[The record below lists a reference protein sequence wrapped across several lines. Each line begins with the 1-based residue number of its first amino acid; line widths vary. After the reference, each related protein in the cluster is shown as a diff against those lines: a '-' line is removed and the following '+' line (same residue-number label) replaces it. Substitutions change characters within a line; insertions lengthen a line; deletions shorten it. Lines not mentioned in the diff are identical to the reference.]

1 MVTFSDL
8 MVILD
13 CENYEATQEND
24 SSPVLVVHGMLGSKK
39 NWHTFCKS
47 CNEKTGKQIIAVD
60 CRNHGQSPRSDHMSY
75 PVMAG
80 DIAETFQEMM
90 ISKCILIGHSM
101 GGKVVMESALS
112 MPNIIE
118 KLILVD
124 ITPISASTK
133 LGTVSVVPMVLS
145 AMTNLDLSKVKNRQ
159 DADKMLAETI
169 PFDGLRAWALTNLYK
184 DDKGQF
190 QWQHNLNNIQDNVD
204 SLFSGVALNEREPY
218 MGETLFVGGG
228 ESDVLRNVDMN
239 EMRKMFP
246 NARLEMIPGAGHF
259 VHTDK
264 PKEFLEIV
272 RDFLG

>member
-1 MVTFSDL
+1 
-8 MVILD
+8 
-13 CENYEATQEND
+13 
-24 SSPVLVVHGMLGSKK
+24 
-39 NWHTFCKS
+39 
-47 CNEKTGKQIIAVD
+47 
-60 CRNHGQSPRSDHMSY
+60 MSY

-80 DIAETFQEMM
+80 DIAQTFQEMK

-101 GGKVVMESALS
+101 GAKVAMESALS

-124 ITPISASTK
+124 MTTTSVSTK
-133 LGTVSVVPMVLS
+133 LGTFRLSPMVLS

-159 DADKMLAETI
+159 DADNMLAETI

-184 DDKGQF
+184 DDKGPF

-204 SLFSGVALNEREPY
+204 SLFSGLALNEREPY
-218 MGETLFVGGG
+218 MGETLFVRGG

-246 NARLEMIPGAGHF
+246 NAKLEMIPGAGHF